1 MLSVPMLMAGAALA
15 LSAAALT
22 IYLIV
27 YAKARHRSSLVL
39 AALSAVVLI
48 ISILLFL
55 DTLEMLV
62 DIGLDQSVVASG
74 AVLLAALAILLA
86 GLLRGKAHG

>member
-1 MLSVPMLMAGAALA
+1 
-15 LSAAALT
+15 
-22 IYLIV
+22 
-27 YAKARHRSSLVL
+27 
-39 AALSAVVLI
+39 VLI